1 MKNIFHNDPVLS
13 NSALSLE
20 QHITMHH
27 PTVETTVTS
36 VYRNLCAIVLHLSLC
51 LYLDPYICLFLC
63 PCVFLCFSLSLCLF
77 PCLFLCL
84 FLCIFPC
91 LCLCLCPSLCNGG
104 SCDDCAQD
112 SDLCAVF
119 LVAYAGFACA
129 AYCVH
134 YAPAYRLPQHVTGC
148 SHGDVDGG
156 GDGGGCCY
164 DGGGYELRSEF
175 PSCLAPPHPPLPPP
189 CL

>member
-1 MKNIFHNDPVLS
+1 MRRNIFFKDDPAPS

-27 PTVETTVTS
+27 PVVETTVTS
-36 VYRNLCAIVLHLSLC
+36 VYKNLCAIVLYLSLC

-63 PCVFLCFSLSLCLF
+63 PCVFLYLCLA
-77 PCLFLCL
+77 LCL
-84 FLCIFPC
+84 FLGIFP
-91 LCLCLCPSLCNGG
+91 CLCLCPSLCNGG

-112 SDLCAVF
+112 SDLCAVS
-119 LVAYAGFACA
+119 LVAYAGFVCA
-129 AYCVH
+129 ACCVQC
-134 YAPAYRLPQHVTGC
+134 APAYHLPRHVIGC
-148 SHGDVDGG
+148 SHGDVYGG

-164 DGGGYELRSEF
+164 DGGGYGLHSEL
-175 PSCLAPPHPPLPPP
+175 PSCLPPPHPPPPHP